1 MLAAVSPELWFNAG
15 VAIVSILTGVLA
27 AMGWKG
33 RQDRTEEERKAQ
45 KEIEDASISKM
56 DYQSKHSNVHDLLT
70 TLRVETGATRAK
82 IGHFHNGGKFLD
94 GSPMKKFSI
103 THESCMRGV
112 PYDGPVLQNIHVT
125 LFWNL
130 IESMRDD
137 DAVLHRTEDMKD
149 GHFRSYNKSND
160 TIAYAVLPIIKQDLY
175 IGFIL
180 LEWFDDQVP
189 PHSDPSFVSTFKQMR
204 EYIQL
209 ELAMR

>member
-1 MLAAVSPELWFNAG
+1 MFLAISPELWFNAG
-15 VAIVSILTGVLA
+15 VAIVSILTGVFA
-27 AMGWKG
+27 AMGWKS
-33 RQDRTEEERKAQ
+33 RTDKEEAK
-45 KEIEDASISKM
+45 KEIEEASISKT

-125 LFWNL
+125 LFWDL
-130 IESMRDD
+130 IENMRQD
-137 DAVLHRTEDMKD
+137 DAVLHKTEEMRD
-149 GHFRSYNKSND
+149 GYFRSYNKGND
-160 TIAYAVLPIIKQDLY
+160 TVAYCVLPIIKQDLY

-180 LEWFDDQVP
+180 LEWFDEQVP
-189 PHSDPSFVSTFKQMR
+189 PYTDPSFINMFKQMR
-204 EYIQL
+204 EYIEL
-209 ELAMR
+209 ELALR